1 MMIKKIFTGLLAM
14 TMALN
19 VTFSLTAFAKENTS
33 KVTIK
38 TVPPQEWLDEGNYEF
53 SVEFNGDKKKHA
65 FLDKD
70 NGFENTVELT
80 MMQSYT
86 VSFSDEVANYEIG
99 GIDTDFFIP
108 DKEEMTV
115 VLSFKGSG
123 DIAKTNDDGKISE
136 EQAERLAEARE
147 VVQTYINSIEE
158 DGVNEMIENRLFYIQ
173 KIDTFKD
180 RFFDNSDIRYT
191 PEEFENM
198 TNEEKYIYVYIQEL
212 PRFYLDC
219 SKTNLTDDDIYEQLI
234 ASSRA
239 FTETEEKIMNDA
251 KPVWKWLYEQGVK
264 YGDMPELYSVYLDM
278 KNGVEYETEDGNKTM
293 TEDVQITDVEEV
305 TKQRA
310 ENSKIEADDSSQVN
324 KSDNSTTEQRKS
336 KNKLLTILKENI
348 GIIIALAALGVILN
362 VIRKIKKSKEDKD
375 DE

>member
-1 MMIKKIFTGLLAM
+1 MIKKIMTGILAI

-19 VTFSLTAFAKENTS
+19 VTSSLTAFAKGNTS

-53 SVEFNGDKKKHA
+53 SVEFSGDKTKHA

-123 DIAKTNDDGKISE
+123 NIAKTNDDGKISE

-147 VVQTYINSIEE
+147 IVQTYINAIEE
-158 DGVNEMIENRLFYIQ
+158 DGVNEMIEERPYYSELGDLF
-173 KIDTFKD
+173 DD
-180 RFFDNSDIRYT
+180 RFYDNSDNRYT
-191 PEEFENM
+191 PEEKESM
-198 TNEEKYIYVYIQEL
+198 SDEEKYIYAIIQEL
-212 PRFYLDC
+212 PLLYIDY
-219 SKTNLTDDDIYEQLI
+219 SKANLTDDDIYEQLI

-239 FTETEEKIMNDA
+239 FTPTEEKVMDDA

-264 YGDMPELYSVYLDM
+264 YGDIPELYTVYLDM
-278 KNGVEYETEDGNKTM
+278 KNGVEYEVENGNETK
-293 TEDVQITDVEEV
+293 TEDVQTTDVEEV
-305 TKQRA
+305 TKPKD
-310 ENSKIEADDSSQVN
+310 ESSKINDDSNIQS
-324 KSDNSTTEQRKS
+324 KKTDNSDSSVVEEK
-336 KNKLLTILKENI
+336 KPNNDE
-348 GIIIALAALGVILN
+348 
-362 VIRKIKKSKEDKD
+362 KKSNAPLIIGGILAVIAVGAAAFLLGKRSKK
-375 DE
+375 